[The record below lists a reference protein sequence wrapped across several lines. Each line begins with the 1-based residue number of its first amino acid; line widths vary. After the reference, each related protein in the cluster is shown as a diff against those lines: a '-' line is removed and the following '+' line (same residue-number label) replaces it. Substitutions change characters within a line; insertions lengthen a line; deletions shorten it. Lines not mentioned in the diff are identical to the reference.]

1 MTRYSALLALLVSA
15 FATPATASFHFMQ
28 IEQAIGGVNG
38 DTSVQAVQLR
48 MRNVGQNVVNG
59 TRLVAYDAAG
69 NNPIVLVTMGAN
81 VANSASGSRILL
93 ASAGFAADFSPTP
106 DFILSNL
113 IPPAYLNAGRL
124 TFEDGGG
131 TIYWSLAWGGGTY
144 TGSNAGSTTN
154 DADGNFGPPI
164 AAPLPSVGGL
174 SLLFQGTAAAAS
186 TSNVTDYAVTASEA
200 FFINNAGDFG
210 TPVPVELQHFSID

>member
-1 MTRYSALLALLVSA
+1 MSRYSAVLAVLVSA
-15 FATPATASFHFMQ
+15 FAAPATASFHFMQ

-48 MRNVGQNVVNG
+48 MRNGGQNLVNG
-59 TRLVAYDAAG
+59 TRLVAYDATG
-69 NNPIVLVTMGAN
+69 NNPVVLVTMGAD
-81 VANSASGSRILL
+81 VANGASGSRILL
-93 ASAGFAADFSPTP
+93 ASAAFASNFSPTP

-113 IPPAYLNAGRL
+113 IPPAYLTAGRL

-131 TIYWSLAWGGGTY
+131 TIYWSLAWGGGVY

-154 DADGNFGPPI
+154 DADGDFGPPT
-164 AAPLPSVGGL
+164 AAPLPSAGGL
-174 SLLFQGTAAAAS
+174 SLLFQGTAAASS
-186 TSNVTDYAVTASEA
+186 TSNAADYSVTASEA

-210 TPVPVELQHFSID
+210 TPVPVELQHFSVD